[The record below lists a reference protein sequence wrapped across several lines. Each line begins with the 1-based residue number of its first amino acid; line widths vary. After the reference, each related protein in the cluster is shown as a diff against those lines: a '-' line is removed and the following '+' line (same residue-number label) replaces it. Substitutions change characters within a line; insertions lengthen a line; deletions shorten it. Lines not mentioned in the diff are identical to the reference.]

1 MVFLP
6 VSDGKE
12 SACNA
17 EDLGLIPWSGRSP
30 VEGNGYALEVISLG
44 NSIDRGAWRATV
56 CGATHSRKRLSDYD
70 YYYYYYYYY
79 Y

>member
-1 MVFLP
+1 MQSLRPQMVFLP
-6 VSDGKE
+6 VSGGKE

-56 CGATHSRKRLSDYD
+56 CGVTKSETIERL
-70 YYYYYYYYY
+70 
-79 Y
+79 